1 MPDVVQGTGLY
12 DLPNEVNPSQSLQYT
27 SLVHYP
33 LPILTPPQLLL
44 HILTPFPTLDL
55 LALTTLSHRIHA
67 LILRILHNRLLLAA
81 NLHDHTLLLECYH
94 PSAKLT
100 EPPLFCTYLGTPGL
114 DDAPEVYLSP
124 RTSTSTSTSTS
135 NDAPT
140 GALATMHSF
149 YSAFRPHRRA
159 PAQGLAVRRHPAGD
173 IPGSRTHPSSSAS
186 QSRHRKTG
194 DGSSAEELVR
204 QLVSLDSH
212 ELFTQ
217 LCAQIHLTKLGPRNG
232 LFRCFVEVE
241 EGVVRVWRGWLRDRA
256 VGGEEGGGKGKQR
269 EGLEEVR
276 VEKEGILWVKPGEN
290 VGLRFKVREKIFR
303 REVPVLLRVDE
314 EVAVTY
320 EIEYEGKVFE
330 FSWAICKCMRADL
343 MLELLVR
350 TSHLLLSLE
359 KSLIQLDNTSGKAV
373 VFGSFG

>member
-1 MPDVVQGTGLY
+1 MPDVAQRTGLY
-12 DLPNEVNPSQSLQYT
+12 DLPNE
-27 SLVHYP
+27 
-33 LPILTPPQLLL
+33 LLL

-114 DDAPEVYLSP
+114 DDVPEACLSP
-124 RTSTSTSTSTS
+124 GSS
-135 NDAPT
+135 NEGLGGGGGGSSSSSNGPLT
-140 GALATMHSF
+140 TPLATMRSL
-149 YSAFRPHRRA
+149 YSTFRPHHRS
-159 PAQGLAVRRHPAGD
+159 PALSTRRHPAGD

-186 QSRHRKTG
+186 QARHRKTG

-217 LCAQIHLTKLGPRNG
+217 LCAQIHLVRVGPRNG

-241 EGVVRVWRGWLRDRA
+241 EGVVRVWRGWLGERA
-256 VGGEEGGGKGKQR
+256 CAGGKEMLGAKGKQR
-269 EGLEEVR
+269 DDGVVEVR

-290 VGLRFKVREKIFR
+290 VGLRFRVRERVFR
-303 REVPVLLRVDE
+303 REGPVLLRMDE

-320 EIEYEGKVFE
+320 EIEYE
-330 FSWAICKCMRADL
+330 
-343 MLELLVR
+343 ELLVR

-359 KSLIQLDNTSGKAV
+359 KSLIQMDNTSGKAV

>member
-1 MPDVVQGTGLY
+1 MPDVAHRTGLY
-12 DLPNEVNPSQSLQYT
+12 DLPNE
-27 SLVHYP
+27 
-33 LPILTPPQLLL
+33 LLL

-114 DDAPEVYLSP
+114 DNVPQEPCLSP
-124 RTSTSTSTSTS
+124 SSSSS
-135 NDAPT
+135 SSSGNDNPT
-140 GALATMHSF
+140 GHLATMHSF
-149 YSAFRPHRRA
+149 YSTFRPHRRSPA
-159 PAQGLAVRRHPAGD
+159 PLSTRRHPAGD

-186 QSRHRKTG
+186 QSRHGKTG

-217 LCAQIHLTKLGPRNG
+217 LCAQIHLVRVGPRNG

-241 EGVVRVWRGWLRDRA
+241 EGVVRVWRGWLGERA
-256 VGGEEGGGKGKQR
+256 CAGVEEVVVGGKGKGR
-269 EGLEEVR
+269 EGAVEVR

-290 VGLRFKVREKIFR
+290 VGLRFKVREKVFR
-303 REVPVLLRVDE
+303 REVPVLVSVDE

-320 EIEYEGKVFE
+320 EIEYEGRIVG
-330 FSWAICKCMRADL
+330 FS
-343 MLELLVR
+343 
-350 TSHLLLSLE
+350 
-359 KSLIQLDNTSGKAV
+359 
-373 VFGSFG
+373 